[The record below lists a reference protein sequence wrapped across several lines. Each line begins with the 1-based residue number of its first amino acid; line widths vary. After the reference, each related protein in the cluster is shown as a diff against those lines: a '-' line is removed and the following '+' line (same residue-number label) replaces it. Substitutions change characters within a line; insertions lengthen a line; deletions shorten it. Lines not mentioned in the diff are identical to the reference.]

1 MHTLDSLQKDNN
13 QLVVNIGTD
22 MPSIDP
28 QQSSDNSSS
37 RVIEDIFEGLVDYNQ
52 KSEVIP
58 TGASSWDISEDG
70 RTYTFHLRE
79 NAKWTNGDPVTAE
92 DYVYS
97 YRRSVTPATLTRA
110 YASYFNPIVNAV
122 AIQAG
127 EKSPDTL
134 GVKALDK
141 YTLQITLAA
150 PNPTFLDSLTIY
162 AFFPVNKKR

>member
-1 MHTLDSLQKDNN
+1 MLKKIILFSSLASFLMLTSCSNDSSSSDPYPGQATKDDN
-13 QLVVNIGTD
+13 QLVVNIGSD

-58 TGASSWDISEDG
+58 TGASSWDISKDG
-70 RTYTFHLRE
+70 KAYTFHLRR
-79 NAKWTNGDPVTAE
+79 NAKWTNGDPVTAD

-97 YRRSVTPATLTRA
+97 YRRSVTPETLTRA

-122 AIQAG
+122 AIQAWG
-127 EKSPDTL
+127 KST
-134 GVKALDK
+134 
-141 YTLQITLAA
+141 
-150 PNPTFLDSLTIY
+150 
-162 AFFPVNKKR
+162 R